1 MMEAWGRCSLF
12 DSQTAPYK
20 YFVQG
25 ERAELQCL
33 AKCHTSNTLEAG
45 RAAVKDTGAAPGPLV
60 DPAVVDPID
69 YAVDHHFIRC
79 HDYCYLRV
87 ACKR

>member
-1 MMEAWGRCSLF
+1 MVFFICSGVFRCSLF

-33 AKCHTSNTLEAG
+33 AK
-45 RAAVKDTGAAPGPLV
+45 
-60 DPAVVDPID
+60 
-69 YAVDHHFIRC
+69 YASFC
-79 HDYCYLRV
+79 FL
-87 ACKR
+87 